1 MIIHQ
6 GIINSY
12 NAMFSQGIIIAFP
25 GPDIMSISKALKKI
39 MKDVGTGGNDHIN
52 QFHLDHIADHLA
64 HPARDH
70 RPGQPHEDDAGRIV
84 EHLSKNF
91 KTFKDISALKRGVL
105 EGFYQIEKAFR
116 PSEV

>member
-1 MIIHQ
+1 MVIHQ
-6 GIINSY
+6 GIVNSY
-12 NAMFSQGIIIAFP
+12 DTMFPQGIIIVFLRP
-25 GPDIMSISKALKKI
+25 HIMSISKALEKI
-39 MKDVGTGGNDHIN
+39 VKDVGTGGDDHID
-52 QFHLDHIADHLA
+52 QFHLDHISDDLA

-105 EGFYQIEKAFR
+105 EGFDQIEKAFR